1 VTQRTGAGRP
11 ERPIDEDSPF
21 AEFASRL
28 RTLRMTAEL
37 SVRDLATLTNYSASS
52 ISAAASGR
60 TLPSLDLTLAIATVC
75 GEDPTAWT
83 KLWHEQAVTRRT
95 SRAETGE
102 SGGRRTPDT
111 NPLFESAGVAPRSAN
126 ADIFLPDEG
135 NESAKIDPRILG
147 DNGSDGTRREDPAK
161 GHTASPRSGLRIHV
175 STVSGQKVLVAE
187 GTRLVF
193 GRGPGVDL
201 IIAAG
206 RGLSRR
212 AGLVTAMATGAWI
225 ANISRTHALYVEGDG
240 YQVRLPRMEHDG
252 EPANGWF
259 VHGGTALVGSRAMLD
274 EGQSLV
280 VTVTG
285 HYDTAAQP
293 DGRHAGA
300 EFATAGTGAGRTGN
314 HATGTGLVDEGEW
327 TDEVRVGGASRRP
340 GADDAAAGL
349 AYADLA
355 DAGPGG
361 DGTLLPFY
369 LDPMTKLFLVALIW
383 CRPWLDDPSATTPLP
398 RTQEIA
404 RGALEVTGAYHELER
419 FDTDAEYRDLLSA
432 RVAEH
437 IKVLRRKIT
446 DRGLAAADVR
456 LSDEVAVRILIEHGI
471 LTPADLSRLDDPAW
485 RSRQEDLWWTQ
496 S

>member
-1 VTQRTGAGRP
+1 MP
-11 ERPIDEDSPF
+11 
-21 AEFASRL
+21 
-28 RTLRMTAEL
+28 L
-37 SVRDLATLTNYSASS
+37 SSY
-52 ISAAASGR
+52 
-60 TLPSLDLTLAIATVC
+60 
-75 GEDPTAWT
+75 
-83 KLWHEQAVTRRT
+83 
-95 SRAETGE
+95 
-102 SGGRRTPDT
+102 
-111 NPLFESAGVAPRSAN
+111 
-126 ADIFLPDEG
+126 
-135 NESAKIDPRILG
+135 
-147 DNGSDGTRREDPAK
+147 
-161 GHTASPRSGLRIHV
+161 V
-175 STVSGQKVLVAE
+175 STTSGQKVLVAE

-212 AGLVTAMATGAWI
+212 AGLVTAVAAGVWI

-259 VHGGTALVGSRAMLD
+259 VHTGTALVGSRAMLD
-274 EGQSLV
+274 DGQSLM

-285 HYDTAAQP
+285 QYEETVAGRRADWADGAGLAAT
-293 DGRHAGA
+293 GLAATGLA
-300 EFATAGTGAGRTGN
+300 ATGLTAGGMA
-314 HATGTGLVDEGEW
+314 ATGLADEGEW
-327 TDEVRVGGASRRP
+327 TDEVCAARAAGQTDSGDAARGAP
-340 GADDAAAGL
+340 TVTAAAVTGAALAAAGREARDRAAGAGAA
-349 AYADLA
+349 AYAGVAAGVA
-355 DAGPGG
+355 DGGEAGEADGPGLAARDG

-383 CRPWLDDPSATTPLP
+383 CRPWLDDPSATKPLP
-398 RTQEIA
+398 RTPEIA

-419 FDTDAEYRDLLSA
+419 FDADPEYRDLLSA

-437 IKVLRRKIT
+437 IKVLRRKIA

-471 LTPADLSRLDDPAW
+471 ITSADLSRLDDPAW

-496 S
+496 G

>member
-1 VTQRTGAGRP
+1 M
-11 ERPIDEDSPF
+11 S
-21 AEFASRL
+21 L
-28 RTLRMTAEL
+28 R
-37 SVRDLATLTNYSASS
+37 S
-52 ISAAASGR
+52 
-60 TLPSLDLTLAIATVC
+60 
-75 GEDPTAWT
+75 
-83 KLWHEQAVTRRT
+83 
-95 SRAETGE
+95 
-102 SGGRRTPDT
+102 
-111 NPLFESAGVAPRSAN
+111 
-126 ADIFLPDEG
+126 
-135 NESAKIDPRILG
+135 
-147 DNGSDGTRREDPAK
+147 
-161 GHTASPRSGLRIHV
+161 HV
-175 STVSGQKVLVAE
+175 STASGQKVLVAE

-212 AGLVTAMATGAWI
+212 AGLVTAMAAGAWI

-259 VHGGTALVGSRAMLD
+259 VHAGTALVGSRAMLD

-285 HYDTAAQP
+285 QYDMAERP
-293 DGRHAGA
+293 EGRDAGA
-300 EFATAGTGAGRTGN
+300 GLAEAGLAAAAAELAGAGAGTGTAQAGAGRAGPGRGGTAQAGAGRAGAGRPGAGRAGSRVNGTGAG
-314 HATGTGLVDEGEW
+314 TGLADEGEC
-327 TDEVRVGGASRRP
+327 TDEVRAASAAGQSEAESAAGGADPAP
-340 GADDAAAGL
+340 GSAGVSQS
-349 AYADLA
+349 
-355 DAGPGG
+355 G

-383 CRPWLDDPSATTPLP
+383 CRPWLDDPSATRPLP
-398 RTQEIA
+398 RTPEIA

-419 FDTDAEYRDLLSA
+419 FDADPEYRDLLSA

-437 IKVLRRKIT
+437 IKVLRRKIA

-471 LTPADLSRLDDPAW
+471 ITSADLSRLGDPAW